1 MPPPRESIAFP
12 GGELPE
18 DTPHTKR
25 AMSLA
30 KSAHFTWCTIS
41 CTRMCMHVRALA
53 SMHVHACTH
62 MCTYF
67 YAYTSDTEAVSHFQ
81 KSTPELSRKLHVP
94 HKIVLFQGTGMGH
107 APPRKSN
114 AFLGWGWG
122 WGTFP
127 PLEKQQNQWNLP
139 QKSIKIIEIIGN
151 NEIHYKNNEI
161 HWKIHEAHWR
171 SMKINENH
179 WKSLTTIENH

>member
-1 MPPPRESIAFP
+1 MGHLPPLEKQCFLRGGEAWATPPEKVLLFQ

-127 PLEKQQNQWNLP
+127 PPW
-139 QKSIKIIEIIGN
+139 
-151 NEIHYKNNEI
+151 KN
-161 HWKIHEAHWR
+161 
-171 SMKINENH
+171 SKINGISFKNQ
-179 WKSLTTIENH
+179 